1 MAGDDFIEGDYDMFD
16 PQVADYV
23 EQKAQVVEATEND
36 RVEAF
41 IRRRKQAYMSVFA
54 DPNKAE
60 DLEFVLLD
68 LAQFCRA
75 YAPTFDLNA
84 KLQDLKEGRR
94 EVYMRIMDFTR
105 LSHET
110 LFVKYTDAQQKRG

>member
-16 PQVADYV
+16 PQVAEYV
-23 EQKAQVVEATEND
+23 ETRAVTIEATEND

-41 IRRRKQAYMSVFA
+41 IRRRVQAYKSVFGDPAKA
-54 DPNKAE
+54 D
-60 DLEFVLLD
+60 DLEFVLRD

-75 YAPTFDLNA
+75 YSPTFDLNQ
-84 KLQDLKEGRR
+84 KVQDLKEGRR

-110 LFVKYTDAQQKRG
+110 LYVKYTDAQQKRG